1 MVYIPFWIC
10 AFAGAVIDVRE
21 RRFPNALAA
30 ACAVAAFAGV
40 WLDRGLNT
48 ALDHAGPAVIV
59 YLSLVLTESLWRRF
73 RQAPGI
79 GMGDAK
85 ALFALCTLDPLG
97 GIVAFAVA
105 LLVLALSCLFT
116 KSRILFKE
124 HAMATNQ
131 ETAVIK
137 ARMDRIPA
145 ALSPE
150 LVERIAADRASGV
163 VNPYRCC
170 DDQVIR
176 RIDRAADK
184 GTLMRPAFMRDTEKI
199 LHLPAYTRYAGKT
212 QVFSFRSNDD
222 LSRRGLHVQL
232 VSRIARDIG
241 RALGLNS
248 DLIEAIGLGHDLGHT
263 PFGHAGERFL
273 SEIYHERT
281 GRYFFH
287 NVQSVRVLD
296 ALYGR
301 NVSLQTLD
309 GVLCHNGEYEQR
321 VFELSDM
328 ASFDQF
334 DRTVEDCIATGYGAI
349 EHLRPMTLEGCV
361 VRISDILAYVGRDR
375 QDAIA
380 AGLLSPD
387 AFDDGRGGAYNSWI
401 LTHASIDIVEHSYGK
416 PRIEMSEDLFEEI
429 RRAKRENY
437 EKIYSKGGIEGDSE
451 AELREAFEKLYD
463 RCLQDLN
470 KGDEFSYIFKH
481 HVSRIEQQ
489 LSYYDRTYA
498 WQDDKDQA
506 VVDYIASMTDGY
518 FCELTSKLFPG
529 LKFPHRT
536 YINER

>member
-1 MVYIPFWIC
+1 
-10 AFAGAVIDVRE
+10 
-21 RRFPNALAA
+21 
-30 ACAVAAFAGV
+30 
-40 WLDRGLNT
+40 
-48 ALDHAGPAVIV
+48 
-59 YLSLVLTESLWRRF
+59 
-73 RQAPGI
+73 
-79 GMGDAK
+79 
-85 ALFALCTLDPLG
+85 
-97 GIVAFAVA
+97 
-105 LLVLALSCLFT
+105 
-116 KSRILFKE
+116 
-124 HAMATNQ
+124 MAINQ

-150 LVERIAADRASGV
+150 LVERISADRASGA
-163 VNPYRCC
+163 VNPYRCN

-241 RALGLNS
+241 CALGLNC

-273 SEIYHERT
+273 NDIYHERT

-328 ASFDQF
+328 GSFDQF
-334 DRTVEDCIATGYGAI
+334 DQTVEDCIATGYSAI

-387 AFDDGRGGAYNSWI
+387 AFDDGRRRIIGIRHGAIALFEKEEDLIRIVQHGFFFDKAQGHIDVSICTNVGDASCDTLTKVKASTRDFTAMDKSDIAFFCKKEKAI
-401 LTHASIDIVEHSYGK
+401 LKDIVDGPCK
-416 PRIEMSEDLFEEI
+416 RIPHFD
-429 RRAKRENY
+429 
-437 EKIYSKGGIEGDSE
+437 
-451 AELREAFEKLYD
+451 AFC
-463 RCLQDLN
+463 RTA
-470 KGDEFSYIFKH
+470 GPFHIFFDTH
-481 HVSRIEQQ
+481 GH
-489 LSYYDRTYA
+489 
-498 WQDDKDQA
+498 
-506 VVDYIASMTDGY
+506 G
-518 FCELTSKLFPG
+518 LTA
-529 LKFPHRT
+529 
-536 YINER
+536 